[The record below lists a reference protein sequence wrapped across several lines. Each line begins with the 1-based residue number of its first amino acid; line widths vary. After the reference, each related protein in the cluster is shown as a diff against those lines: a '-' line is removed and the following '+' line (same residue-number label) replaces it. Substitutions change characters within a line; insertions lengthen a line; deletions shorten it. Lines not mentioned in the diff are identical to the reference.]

1 MCMYILGFI
10 LYCNIRLWTTAAG
23 MAHTVLTLDLRTP
36 NRRRL
41 FVLLPNNST
50 TDCCNSRHVMF
61 NFIKPYYEIY
71 LLFRSHELFHSPRQ
85 MCPSKVNYYYS
96 FARRAH
102 KCCTAPQKWIFTWKI
117 IFLILI
123 FFFVWTITFGPKFS
137 IFYLAKTGTH
147 IFYFIFYRHYG
158 KQSYHSFLYCKPP
171 ILTFYELHT

>member
-1 MCMYILGFI
+1 MYILGFI

-23 MAHTVLTLDLRTP
+23 MAHSVLTLDLRTP

-50 TDCCNSRHVMF
+50 TDCCNSRRVMY

-102 KCCTAPQKWIFTWKI
+102 KSCTAPQKWIFTWKI
-117 IFLILI
+117 IFLIFIFFLFEQLPLGQRLAYFIWQRPEHI
-123 FFFVWTITFGPKFS
+123 FFFFFFIICTENNRITLFCTANLQF
-137 IFYLAKTGTH
+137 
-147 IFYFIFYRHYG
+147 
-158 KQSYHSFLYCKPP
+158 
-171 ILTFYELHT
+171 